1 MEVIFILAIVSGIV
15 ALIVK
20 AVSGHNRLVAKA
32 WQDAATQLGMRFTP
46 GSVMHTKSIQGRL
59 YENRVEVDTFKRS
72 SGKSSKT
79 YTRYR
84 IYFPEP
90 LGLGLHLKQQGFM
103 TGVATFFG
111 SQDIEIGDPQF
122 DPEVVVKGN
131 YPERVV
137 EFLTPS
143 RRLRILR
150 LFQNFP
156 GCEIKDQVIEWS
168 KQGNEKQVEP
178 IVGTVRRLSFAA
190 TRLRE
195 SAESGREEPA
205 AEVGERR
212 VSAPEPVLEP
222 EPEPV
227 VPKVEAEPIAPAVI
241 APAVVD
247 AASDGLDVT
256 TVCNDLFAS
265 SVMSFEAR
273 RLFDERYKDR
283 SVRWSGE
290 LQSVT
295 SYQIDR
301 VFKGAAGSKMALDLT
316 EVEGAFGRTAQ
327 AIVQLPQDAAEGL
340 RARVGESITFEGRL
354 LNCDVLMRTFFIVD
368 SKLP

>member
-1 MEVIFILAIVSGIV
+1 MEVLFIVAVVSGIV

-20 AVSGHNRLVAKA
+20 KVQGYNRGIVEA

-46 GSVMHTKSIQGRL
+46 GAMTRSKSIQGQM

-72 SGKSSKT
+72 SGKSSTT

-84 IYFPEP
+84 TYFPES
-90 LGLGLHLKQQGFM
+90 LGLGLQLKQQGFM
-103 TGVATFFG
+103 AGVASFFG
-111 SQDIEIGDPQF
+111 SQDIELGDPQF

-131 YPERVV
+131 DPGRVA

-150 LFQNFP
+150 LFQEFP
-156 GCEIKDQVIEWS
+156 GCEIKDHLIEWS
-168 KQGNEKQVEP
+168 NKGHEKQADR
-178 IVGTVRRLSFAA
+178 IVGTVRRLSLAA
-190 TRLRE
+190 TRLRDG
-195 SAESGREEPA
+195 AESGREQEA
-205 AEVGERR
+205 AEVVERR
-212 VSAPEPVLEP
+212 ISVPEPV
-222 EPEPV
+222 PV
-227 VPKVEAEPIAPAVI
+227 VPEVQPEPIAPAVV
-241 APAVVD
+241 A

-256 TVCNDLFAS
+256 TVCEDLFAS

-273 RLFDERYKDR
+273 RLFDERYMDR

-301 VFKGAAGSKMALDLT
+301 VFTGTAGSKMVLDLV
-316 EVEGAFGRTAQ
+316 EVEGAFDRTVQ
-327 AIVQLPQDAAEGL
+327 AIVRLPQDAVEGL
-340 RARVGESITFEGRL
+340 RSRIGESITFEGRL
-354 LNCDVLMRTFFIVD
+354 LNCDVLMRAFFIID